1 MSAAELANDLHA
13 QVLELQGQVDALSV
27 ELAEK
32 EAVIAKVRNLR
43 GEIAGRVYASA
54 LSWVL
59 RRLDGIDGL

>member
-32 EAVIAKVRNLR
+32 EAVIARVRKLR
-43 GEIAGRVYASA
+43 DLAIGAGAFAVSIA
-54 LSWVL
+54 L
-59 RRLDGIDGL
+59 LDGIDGL